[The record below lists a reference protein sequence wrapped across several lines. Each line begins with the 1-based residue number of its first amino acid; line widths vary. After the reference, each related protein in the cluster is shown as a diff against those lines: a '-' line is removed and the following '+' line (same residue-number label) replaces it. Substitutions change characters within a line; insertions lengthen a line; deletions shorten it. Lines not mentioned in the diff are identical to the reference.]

1 LHRGYVQ
8 GAEEFCCLNAA
19 KFTVTSSVCLGAAV
33 AALCT
38 GCMAALEAEWFLQG
52 LETGDTA
59 SSMDQGDL
67 LSGSAVEGRGAVQHD
82 HHGEAVS
89 GRKTP
94 DSPTAVA
101 RAS

>member
-1 LHRGYVQ
+1 
-8 GAEEFCCLNAA
+8 
-19 KFTVTSSVCLGAAV
+19 
-33 AALCT
+33 
-38 GCMAALEAEWFLQG
+38 MAALEAEWFLQG
-52 LETGDTA
+52 LELGGGTG

-67 LSGSAVEGRGAVQHD
+67 MSGSVEGRGAVQHD

-94 DSPTAVA
+94 ESPTAVA